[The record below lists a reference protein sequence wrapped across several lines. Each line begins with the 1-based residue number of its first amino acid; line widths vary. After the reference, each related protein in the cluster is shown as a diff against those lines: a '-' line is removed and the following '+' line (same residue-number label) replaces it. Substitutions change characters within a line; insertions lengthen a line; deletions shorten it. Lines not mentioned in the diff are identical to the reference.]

1 MKVFIKGLNSCG
13 MRKINVQKYRDFL
26 RENGHEVVSNPKD
39 SNVILIWTCAFRRDF
54 RDNSLSEIQRYQK
67 DFDSEVIVAGCL
79 PDIDKKI
86 LSKCFHGK
94 VINWREEE
102 KKMEEYFGT
111 SRKRLSEI
119 PIIFG
124 EKNICDDVTKFR
136 EENPDKDAS
145 FVDQFIKLFIAE
157 GCRFEC
163 TYCTERLAFPPYRS
177 FPENKIVETCRDLVK
192 KTGQMEVI
200 LLGDSIGDYGHDI
213 GSSLPALIRKLKTI
227 HSGLKISLQG
237 LNPAH
242 FLKYYGELTEFICN
256 GDIRSMQIPIQS
268 ASDRA
273 LRLMNRP
280 YAKADIER
288 IFTFLNESKFKE
300 YDTHLIIG
308 FPGETEEDY
317 EETIGFVLHHH
328 PKYVLV
334 SGYMES
340 LALTAAQ
347 LPDKVDKEIKY
358 QRLRNSESRIK
369 AAGIICN
376 TDDSDLSVE
385 RCRRLNLK
393 NEL

>member
-1 MKVFIKGLNSCG
+1 M
-13 MRKINVQKYRDFL
+13 
-26 RENGHEVVSNPKD
+26 
-39 SNVILIWTCAFRRDF
+39 
-54 RDNSLSEIQRYQK
+54 SE
-67 DFDSEVIVAGCL
+67 
-79 PDIDKKI
+79 
-86 LSKCFHGK
+86 
-94 VINWREEE
+94 
-102 KKMEEYFGT
+102 T
-111 SRKRLSEI
+111 

-124 EKNICDDVTKFR
+124 EKNLCDNVTRFR

-177 FPENKIVETCRDLVK
+177 FPEDKILEMCRTLVK
-192 KTGQMEVI
+192 ETGQLEVM

-213 GSSLPALIRKLKTI
+213 GSSLPALIRKIRTI
-227 HSGLKISLQG
+227 HTGLKIGLQG

-242 FLKYYGELTEFICN
+242 FIKYYGELTEFIRS
-256 GDIRSMQIPIQS
+256 GDIRHMQIPIQS
-268 ASDRA
+268 ASDRV

-280 YAKADIER
+280 YAKADIEK

-317 EETIGFVLHHH
+317 EETIEFVLRHH

-340 LALTAAQ
+340 PVLMSAQ
-347 LPDKVDKEIKY
+347 LSGKVDEKTRY
-358 QRLRNSESRIK
+358 RRLRDSESRIK

-376 TDDSDLSVE
+376 TDDSDLSAE
-385 RCRRLNLK
+385 RCRRLNLVK
-393 NEL
+393 CK